1 MKKIIL
7 PFAFIFMGYFT
18 INAQSYIGHSVDN
31 YSGIHG
37 IILNPSA
44 VVDSRMRTDIN
55 IFSLSLFAGSD
66 YYAIDLSNLT
76 NSDDGFEIGENSEK
90 FPKEN
95 NQFFLNIDILGPSF
109 MFNLSPKH
117 SLGFTSRVRTFFNLN
132 NINGELYENFSNDFD
147 LAEDFDFNVED
158 FSGTIHLWG
167 EVGATYGRILL
178 EENKHFLKG
187 GVTVKYL
194 KGGGS
199 AFTESPSFSGNYS
212 KMNEVLSTMGTL
224 NYDSTMDFDSDDV
237 GFDSSAS
244 GFGGD
249 IGFTYEYRNIKSL
262 DSPGKK
268 DNKYKF
274 KIALSLTDIGSITY
288 DETSNTNYN
297 LNGQIEK
304 AELEEKSLSEILE
317 DNYTGSEDFLD
328 SKINLPTA
336 LHLVADYNLRK
347 RLYVSLNGSFSLI
360 GHNKDQANRIINSL
374 TATPRLETRFLS
386 FYLPLSI
393 RQYDGFSAGAGLRL
407 GPLTVGSASAITS
420 LLSDSSKTADVYVG
434 LKVPIYQ

>member
-1 MKKIIL
+1 MKKINL
-7 PFAFIFMGYFT
+7 AFAFIFMGYFT
-18 INAQSYIGHSVDN
+18 LNAQSYIGHSVDN

-55 IFSLSLFAGSD
+55 IFSLSVFAGSD
-66 YYAIDLSNLT
+66 YYAIDLSNLAD
-76 NSDDGFEIGENSEK
+76 SDDGFEISENTEK
-90 FPKEN
+90 FPKQN
-95 NQFFLNIDILGPSF
+95 NQFFLNIDALGPSF

-117 SLGFTSRVRTFFNLN
+117 SLGFTSRVRAFFNLN

-147 LAEDFDFNVED
+147 LAEDFNFNVED

-167 EVGATYGRILL
+167 EVGATYGRVLL

-187 GVTVKYL
+187 GVTLKYL

-199 AFTESPSFSGNYS
+199 AFSSSPSFSGDYS
-212 KMNEVLSTMGTL
+212 GMNEVLSTMGSL
-224 NYDSTMDFDSDDV
+224 NYGATMDFNSEDV

-249 IGFTYEYRNIKSL
+249 IGVTYEYRNLQNL
-262 DSPGKK
+262 DSLGKK

-288 DETSNTNYN
+288 NETSNTNYN
-297 LNGQIEK
+297 LNGQIQK
-304 AELEEKSLSEILE
+304 AELSEKSLSEILE
-317 DNYTGSEDFLD
+317 DNYTGSEELLD

-336 LHLVADYNLRK
+336 LHLVADYNIRK

-360 GHNKDQANRIINSL
+360 GHDKDQANRIINTV
-374 TATPRLETRFLS
+374 TATPRLETRFFS

-393 RQYDGFSAGAGLRL
+393 RQYDGFAAGAGLRL
-407 GPLTVGSASAITS
+407 GPLTLGSASAITS